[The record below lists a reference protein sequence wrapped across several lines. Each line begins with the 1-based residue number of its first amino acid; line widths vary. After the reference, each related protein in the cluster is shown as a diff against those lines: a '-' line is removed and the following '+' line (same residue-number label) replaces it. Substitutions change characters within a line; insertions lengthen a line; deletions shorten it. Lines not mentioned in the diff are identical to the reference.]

1 MICLDCVQQDEQ
13 WSAVGCCVHCGAGT
27 CLAHAA
33 VAEIP
38 PQSPGVLVP
47 SRARRRVECRLCGSS
62 RAGYGAKNGKTL
74 ERSRT

>member
-1 MICLDCVQQDEQ
+1 VICLDCARQGEDRA
-13 WSAVGCCVHCGAGT
+13 AVGSCVHCGAGT

-33 VAEIP
+33 VEPIP

-47 SRARRRVECRLCGSS
+47 SRARRRVECHLCGGP
-62 RAGYGAKNGKTL
+62 RAVPGAKTGRTL